1 MGVTIESK
9 NHSIDLGY
17 GGFMNLRI
25 KVAEL
30 TSEDIGE
37 HYKKL
42 NDAPMFGE
50 ELRKKFFEEY
60 DAKTNELDD
69 KYDGEMNCIL
79 HFLYS
84 SDCNGDMELDVC
96 RKIYDIIKD
105 YDDTILYGYCGR
117 PDCAKFSDFKQIVKD
132 CIDTNTNM
140 TWW

>member
-9 NHSIDLGY
+9 NHSIDFGY
-17 GGFMNLRI
+17 GGFMNLRT

-30 TSEDIGE
+30 AGEDIGE

-42 NDAPMFGE
+42 HDAPMFGE
-50 ELRKKFFEEY
+50 ELRTKFFEEY